1 MRQRAKNKAAFAT
14 ELQGD
19 PRSDEDKT
27 FTNPRF
33 WVMRSGRWQMFGAC
47 DPSVGASAQ
56 SDPSAIIVGAGTPRN
71 RYSTS

>member
-47 DPSVGASAQ
+47 DPLSGRAHSLTRRR
-56 SDPSAIIVGAGTPRN
+56 SSWGLGHRETGT
-71 RYSTS
+71 